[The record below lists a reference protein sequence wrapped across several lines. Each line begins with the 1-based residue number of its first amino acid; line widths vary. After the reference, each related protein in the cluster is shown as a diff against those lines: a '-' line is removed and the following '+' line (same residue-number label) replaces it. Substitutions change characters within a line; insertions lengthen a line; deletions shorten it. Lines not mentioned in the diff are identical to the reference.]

1 MFRIFSQYVSAK
13 CLLLMMVEGSLI
25 VLSLICAAKLRFW
38 NSPAEFRFYVALPD
52 FAVQSA
58 IVVGVCLACFYYNEL
73 YDLSA
78 SSGSMDQVLRIEQS
92 LGAASLLLGLLYFMF
107 PNLLF
112 SRGVFIIGL
121 ILVTILVVLSRRF
134 LEGAWQLGSPIQR
147 VVILGT
153 GALALELAREV
164 TLRQDLGMKL
174 EGFVS
179 GAVLQ
184 ADNER
189 IFGFPI
195 LGSATEMEAITK
207 RSAISRIIVA
217 LENCR
222 GVLPAKELVTL
233 RVQGVRVDDAASVL
247 SALTGRIPLHAVKPS
262 WFVFSDGFHR
272 SKWNE
277 LLKRTLDL
285 AAGIAGLVLALP
297 IMALVAFAILVDS
310 KGPVIYRQTRV
321 GRMDRCF
328 DVLKFRSMRVN
339 AEQNNGA
346 QWAVKNDPRVTRV
359 GGFLRKYRLD
369 ELPQFLN
376 VVRGDMSFVGPRPER
391 PCFVE
396 ELRKQIPYYDE
407 RHSVRPGITG
417 WAQVQYSYGASVEDA
432 FKKLEYDLFYLKNT
446 SVSFDMAIILKT
458 VKIVISGHNG
468 R

>member
-1 MFRIFSQYVSAK
+1 
-13 CLLLMMVEGSLI
+13 MMVEGSLI

-38 NSPAEFRFYVALPD
+38 NSPAEFGFYVALPD

-92 LGAASLLLGLLYFMF
+92 LGAASLLLGLLYFLF
-107 PNLLF
+107 PNLLL
-112 SRGVFIIGL
+112 SRGVFVIGL
-121 ILVTILVVLSRRF
+121 ILVTILVVLSRWF
-134 LEGAWQLGSPIQR
+134 LEGAWQLSSPIQR

-164 TLRQDLGMKL
+164 TLRHDLGMKL

>member
-13 CLLLMMVEGSLI
+13 SLLLMMVEGSLI

-107 PNLLF
+107 PNLLL

-121 ILVTILVVLSRRF
+121 ILVTILVVLSRWF
-134 LEGAWQLGSPIQR
+134 LEGAWQLSSPIQR

-164 TLRQDLGMKL
+164 TLRHDLGMKL

-184 ADNER
+184 ADSER

>member
-1 MFRIFSQYVSAK
+1 
-13 CLLLMMVEGSLI
+13 MMVEGSLI

-38 NSPAEFRFYVALPD
+38 NSPAEFGFYVALPD

-92 LGAASLLLGLLYFMF
+92 LGAASLLLGLLYFLF
-107 PNLLF
+107 PNLLL
-112 SRGVFIIGL
+112 SRGVFVIGL

>member
-13 CLLLMMVEGSLI
+13 SLLLMMVEATLI

-38 NSPAEFRFYVALPD
+38 NSPAEFGFYVALPD
-52 FAVQSA
+52 FAVHSA

-107 PNLLF
+107 PNLLL

-121 ILVTILVVLSRRF
+121 ILVTILVVLSRWF
-134 LEGAWQLGSPIQR
+134 LEGAWQLSSPIQR

-164 TLRQDLGMKL
+164 TLRHDLGMKL

-184 ADNER
+184 ADSER